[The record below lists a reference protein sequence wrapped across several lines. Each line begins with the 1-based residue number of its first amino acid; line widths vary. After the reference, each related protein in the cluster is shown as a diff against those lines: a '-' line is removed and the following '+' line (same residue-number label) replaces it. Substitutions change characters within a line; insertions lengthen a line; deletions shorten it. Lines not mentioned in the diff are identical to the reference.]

1 MEDFPVK
8 GGQTQ
13 SNYGFF
19 KSSEVTERVLTTYMD
34 SLYCIDE
41 PYEMFGDYESE
52 TASNLIVVY
61 EKCDPERRK
70 CKSPEVIE
78 ASL

>member
-1 MEDFPVK
+1 
-8 GGQTQ
+8 
-13 SNYGFF
+13 
-19 KSSEVTERVLTTYMD
+19 MD

-78 ASL
+78 DSL